1 MDEGLKRRIEEYL
14 TTSKAYEQWEDTM
27 TTYNS
32 SPPKRPY
39 YQTPGAAPAQT
50 IHSLAEVQ
58 LTGGNMIG
66 MVVSASTAIG
76 GHLTKS
82 MKETGFLYLYND
94 SESLL
99 IRAEEVVAIKM
110 TKLTKD
116 E

>member
-1 MDEGLKRRIEEYL
+1 MDEELKRQIEEYL
-14 TTSKAYEQWEDTM
+14 TSQQFKDWDSNDMAI
-27 TTYNS
+27 YNS
-32 SPPKRPY
+32 PPPKRPY

-50 IHSLAEVQ
+50 VHSLAEVQ

-66 MVVSASTAIG
+66 MVISASTAIG
-76 GHLTKS
+76 THLTKS
-82 MKETGFLYLYND
+82 MNETGFLYLYND